1 MTNVD
6 LVWETQ
12 LTAENREDMAG
23 LFDGEYLE
31 EWGPWEPKGGYGY
44 APLEL
49 HALVYDGVRLVGHAG
64 SARRFIQVGPAEV
77 LVAGIGGVVT
87 ASDARRR
94 GVGKAMLGALR
105 EASRTSAK
113 AEFGL
118 LGCREEVVG
127 FYQNC
132 GFMRVHNIVRD
143 LSPRDAA
150 TVVESRGPT
159 LIHSGMRPAE
169 EWPTGTV
176 DLRRLPW

>member
-12 LTAENREDMAG
+12 LTDSHREDMAA
-23 LFDGEYLE
+23 LFDVEYLKD
-31 EWGPWEPKGGYGY
+31 WGPWVPKRGYGY

-49 HALVYDGVRLVGHAG
+49 HALVYDRGRLVGHAG

-87 ASDARRR
+87 APDARGR
-94 GVGKAMLGALR
+94 GVGRAMVSALR
-105 EASRTSAK
+105 EASRTLAK

-118 LGCREEVVG
+118 LGCREEVIG
-127 FYQNC
+127 FYENC
-132 GFMRVHNIVRD
+132 GLVRVHNTVRD

-159 LIHSGMRPAE
+159 LIHSGIRPAE

-176 DLRRLPW
+176 DLRGLPW